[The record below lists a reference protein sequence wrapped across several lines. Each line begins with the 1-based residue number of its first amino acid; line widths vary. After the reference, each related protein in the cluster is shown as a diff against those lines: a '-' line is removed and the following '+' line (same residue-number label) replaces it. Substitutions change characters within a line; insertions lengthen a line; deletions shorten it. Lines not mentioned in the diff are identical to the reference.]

1 MSAVSDTSIEVAEL
15 MLLISRQG
23 LLDVSSPFSFESI
36 ITDFS
41 PFSVH
46 DGWGLS
52 DVEKGNA
59 VFHGETTNM
68 DSIRDTHNSTKLEAH
83 GLAVGL
89 KEGLMGNSEV
99 G

>member
-1 MSAVSDTSIEVAEL
+1 MN
-15 MLLISRQG
+15 
-23 LLDVSSPFSFESI
+23 
-36 ITDFS
+36 
-41 PFSVH
+41 SVH

-59 VFHGETTNM
+59 IFHGDTTHM
-68 DSIRDTHNSTKLEAH
+68 DEIRDKHNFATLEAH